1 MLDHLEA
8 LRILAQ
14 EGTITE
20 AATRLRLTQSAVSK
34 RIAALELATG
44 LTLIEPVGRRVQL
57 TPAGKR
63 LLQRTVPLMASLKAA
78 LVEEALPESSELT
91 MAVSESILASWGAG
105 VLAAVQAAIPGLTL
119 KLNTHRSLEALDHVR
134 SGDYVVALLAGLS
147 EVAPD
152 LHAEPLLEEPMVIV
166 PSRLDPSPLLH
177 ATRIEALTI
186 ERHSAT
192 WHFLEAR
199 IRRLERVSGRTLH
212 ITSTLQSFHCLVPM
226 AMAGFGHALVPRA
239 VAEMFRIRPEQLFAL
254 PAPGLQRAVSLI
266 GRPSV
271 FGLPLV
277 SRVLEA
283 LRQAVQA
290 EGALGHVDSS
300 ACAVRP
306 PVG

>member
-1 MLDHLEA
+1 MLDNLEA
-8 LRILAQ
+8 LRILAA
-14 EGTITE
+14 EGTVTE

-34 RIAALELATG
+34 RIAVLEAETG

-63 LLQRTVPLMASLKAA
+63 LLSRTSPLVAALKAA
-78 LVEEALPESSELT
+78 LLEESLPESAELKL
-91 MAVSESILASWGAG
+91 AVSESILASWGAAA
-105 VLAAVQAAIPGLTL
+105 LAQVERSIPGLRL
-119 KLNTHRSLEALDHVR
+119 QLNTHRSLEALDHVR
-134 SGDYVVALLAGLS
+134 SGDYGVALLAGLS

-166 PSRLDPSPLLH
+166 PSRLELEPLRGLSC
-177 ATRIEALTI
+177 IEALTI

-199 IRRLERVSGRTLH
+199 LRRLERTSGLTLR

-239 VAEMFRIRPEQLFAL
+239 VAEMFRIAPEQLYEL
-254 PAPGLQRAVSLI
+254 PAPGLKRAVSLI

-271 FGLPLV
+271 FALPLV
-277 SRVLEA
+277 GRVLEA
-283 LRQAVQA
+283 LRSAVSP
-290 EGALGHVDSS
+290 DPM
-300 ACAVRP
+300 R
-306 PVG
+306 